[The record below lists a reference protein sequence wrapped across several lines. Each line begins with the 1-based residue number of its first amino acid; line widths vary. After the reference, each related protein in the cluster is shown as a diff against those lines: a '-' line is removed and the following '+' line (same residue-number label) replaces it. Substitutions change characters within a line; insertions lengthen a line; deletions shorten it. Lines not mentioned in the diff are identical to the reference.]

1 MSANV
6 PDQKSRVV
14 RNGIYSALSWLL
26 PIILA
31 FVATPIVV
39 HGLGTEQYGLYALVL
54 GFISYSFTFG
64 VGRIAAKYVA
74 EFRASGEPDKISESV
89 SATFWFS
96 LLIALLGVTL
106 VALTARLIVVDVLFI
121 PEEHQGVAVSA
132 IYLACVTILFT
143 MLSQVFQYVLQGVHS
158 FDRYLLLTNVAGV
171 LLNFG
176 SIGLVWLG
184 YGVEALVAWNLVVV
198 VLIGLLFY
206 WNARRL
212 LPELTFRTDI
222 RSGIW
227 TSVVKYGGSIIL
239 YQIFGNLILIFER
252 AWIVRNFG
260 SESLTYYVVPMTL
273 GLYLH
278 GFVGSVV
285 LVLFPVVNE
294 LLDNPEKLVRLYKQ
308 ATKLVVAFIMFSF
321 VSAVAGGEIFLTR
334 WISAEFA
341 ARSYRLLVIHMAT
354 FALLANVTITW
365 QITESFRSAGL
376 NALMTFL
383 WFVISVPLMIYLS
396 QRFGT
401 EGVAIGRFA
410 GILVSLPMIYL
421 VEKRF
426 LGSALA
432 RFWFT
437 NLMRLC
443 VAAVGMAFV
452 QWLVFA
458 HLPATWPTLVLGF
471 AAGAIVYG
479 SLLLLAGYFDR
490 QERQQFGSLVFGR

>member
-14 RNGIYSALSWLL
+14 RNGVYSALSWLL

-260 SESLTYYVVPMTL
+260 SESLT
-273 GLYLH
+273 
-278 GFVGSVV
+278 
-285 LVLFPVVNE
+285 
-294 LLDNPEKLVRLYKQ
+294 
-308 ATKLVVAFIMFSF
+308 
-321 VSAVAGGEIFLTR
+321 
-334 WISAEFA
+334 
-341 ARSYRLLVIHMAT
+341 
-354 FALLANVTITW
+354 
-365 QITESFRSAGL
+365 
-376 NALMTFL
+376 
-383 WFVISVPLMIYLS
+383 
-396 QRFGT
+396 
-401 EGVAIGRFA
+401 
-410 GILVSLPMIYL
+410 
-421 VEKRF
+421 
-426 LGSALA
+426 
-432 RFWFT
+432 
-437 NLMRLC
+437 
-443 VAAVGMAFV
+443 
-452 QWLVFA
+452 
-458 HLPATWPTLVLGF
+458 
-471 AAGAIVYG
+471 
-479 SLLLLAGYFDR
+479 
-490 QERQQFGSLVFGR
+490 